1 MKMNSL
7 KNNSSWQLYIFLIPT
22 IIYFIIF
29 KYIPMY
35 GIIIAFKD
43 YSPAMGFLGSRW
55 VGFKH
60 FVDFFT
66 SYKFWRLIKNTIGLS
81 LFQLIICFP
90 APIILAL
97 MLNQMVSR
105 RYRSVIQTVLY
116 APHFISMVVLVG
128 MMHVFLSPSTGL
140 VNQFIKALD
149 GEAIFFFGQPGWFK
163 PLYVGSSL
171 WQSTGW
177 LSIIYIA
184 ALSGIDP
191 TLYEAA
197 TIDGATRMQKLIYID
212 LPGILPVVTI
222 VLILEIGKIMGIGF
236 EKAFLMLTPLNKA
249 AGDIIPTYV
258 YEKGILDAQYSFS
271 TAVNLFNTIINLVL
285 LVSANK
291 ISKRFSQTSL
301 W

>member
-1 MKMNSL
+1 
-7 KNNSSWQLYIFLIPT
+7 
-22 IIYFIIF
+22 
-29 KYIPMY
+29 
-35 GIIIAFKD
+35 
-43 YSPAMGFLGSRW
+43 
-55 VGFKH
+55 
-60 FVDFFT
+60 
-66 SYKFWRLIKNTIGLS
+66 
-81 LFQLIICFP
+81 
-90 APIILAL
+90 